1 MEMRDREDANS
12 RLSKKRTQEAQ
23 PPPPPPALSGW
34 APDKERLGLREF
46 EGCLNT
52 DTLNSAQEIQ
62 KGDRDNVLCSSV
74 WLQEALAFFVLKGR
88 LGQAYHKKSSL
99 SKLNQPQSQKSRAA
113 ICEGSALGFVFL
125 RA

>member
-46 EGCLNT
+46 EAVLT
-52 DTLNSAQEIQ
+52 QTLLIPH
-62 KGDRDNVLCSSV
+62 R
-74 WLQEALAFFVLKGR
+74 R
-88 LGQAYHKKSSL
+88 
-99 SKLNQPQSQKSRAA
+99 
-113 ICEGSALGFVFL
+113 
-125 RA
+125 